1 MIDQGLAAY
10 QLMSH
15 QRNGCRSSHAE
26 QRICVAFVYVVFNG
40 KNYSDACQ
48 EWEMLYGEKLGC
60 LKTAKEDD
68 EVLKDGRC
76 TFQTLAA
83 RSNRKQSVTDGG
95 NIYHRLILQ

>member
-1 MIDQGLAAY
+1 MIGQGLAAY
-10 QLMSH
+10 QLTSH

-26 QRICVAFVYVVFNG
+26 QRICVAFVYVMFNG
-40 KNYSDACQ
+40 RNYSDACQ
-48 EWEMLYGEKLGC
+48 VWEILYGEKLGC

-83 RSNRKQSVTDGG
+83 RAATENSRSLVVVISTTD
-95 NIYHRLILQ
+95 